1 LKRDFDTPINTEI
14 NPKSGVEYKKAIY
27 YPTNKKGDGFWISEY
42 SQTPGKPS
50 VLYTPVDFPV
60 TSQELFEKTVTDGT
74 QFKYLQQLLD
84 LQNNEAQVLDEDG
97 DVVKTK
103 QEVETEQP
111 IQNKEGIDF
120 VFEQT
125 PELAKIGSKEQYSQY
140 LDTIFPDSQ
149 VKDIVY
155 HFGNV
160 LSNNFDKSFAE
171 VDSKINK
178 KGFQFATSIKTLLQ
192 YGVKGINDYLEKGDF
207 NVKKMIE
214 DKKLQSAILNTN
226 NPFIDK
232 NLGGNL
238 ENTNDAYARLDYNN
252 NGKYIVF
259 EPEQIHIL
267 GNKQDIEGFKKFVE
281 QPINKEIKPNE
292 VKGEN
297 ITSKG
302 SEFAKKL
309 TNVGNLVGLIY
320 KGKEYV
326 NSEHA
331 YQTWKSGEFNQ
342 AGYNLKGG
350 KVRGG
355 KIGDTFFI
363 MTDIL
368 TEKLKQHPDLVQG
381 INERGGLEY
390 LQKST
395 HNVIGDKFWEST
407 GQNKFI
413 EALTQAYK
421 NSTQPTEIKPKI
433 DSSKKIEN
441 LKRGDIINF
450 QQQEFLVERVKN
462 EGIDVRDVNT
472 GDVDFISTEDYIN
485 ETQEQPIVE
494 ETKEN
499 WEDSDN
505 ECGI

>member
-1 LKRDFDTPINTEI
+1 MACIIT
-14 NPKSGVEYKKAIY
+14 YKN
-27 YPTNKKGDGFWISEY
+27 NKY
-42 SQTPGKPS
+42 SQ
-50 VLYTPVDFPV
+50 
-60 TSQELFEKTVTDGT
+60 QEFEKY
-74 QFKYLQQLLD
+74 FK
-84 LQNNEAQVLDEDG
+84 
-97 DVVKTK
+97 
-103 QEVETEQP
+103 
-111 IQNKEGIDF
+111 
-120 VFEQT
+120 
-125 PELAKIGSKEQYSQY
+125 
-140 LDTIFPDSQ
+140 
-149 VKDIVY
+149 
-155 HFGNV
+155 
-160 LSNNFDKSFAE
+160 NNFNEF
-171 VDSKINK
+171 
-178 KGFQFATSIKTLLQ
+178 
-192 YGVKGINDYLEKGDF
+192 F
-207 NVKKMIE
+207 NE
-214 DKKLQSAILNTN
+214 FLS
-226 NPFIDK
+226 
-232 NLGGNL
+232 
-238 ENTNDAYARLDYNN
+238 
-252 NGKYIVF
+252 
-259 EPEQIHIL
+259 
-267 GNKQDIEGFKKFVE
+267 QDIEGFKKFVE

-309 TNVGNLVGLIY
+309 TNVGNSVGLTY

-355 KIGDTFFI
+355 KIGDTFSI

-381 INERGGLEY
+381 ITERGGLEY

-433 DSSKKIEN
+433 DSSNLNLRIKKAIDDIKILLEIGENPNELIDENIKLDKNKIIFAPEEGEKTIEPEHISLPEKYRGKGLGVALYI
-441 LKRGDIINF
+441 LKGEQAKERGKILINSDGF
-450 QQQEFLVERVKN
+450 KPEAAKVWLKLVELGLATQAGDYATFQYTGLTGKELDYFKNNYKNKPTSIKRNLVDLENRITDFEPKVQKLFNEPTLELYSEVIGNYEFDLSAEISDTIRKDIESKLRDVKN
-462 EGIDVRDVNT
+462 SFTITQEL
-472 GDVDFISTEDYIN
+472 
-485 ETQEQPIVE
+485 TQEQPIIE

-499 WEDSDN
+499 FNNLSEYTNEEKKKILTTFASKYNISEQQALDDINKALKENKQGTIDNLN
-505 ECGI
+505 ECF

>member
-1 LKRDFDTPINTEI
+1 MSTCLPHILKSSKLGKQLGLTKDTAFNTIAEI
-14 NPKSGVEYKKAIY
+14 R
-27 YPTNKKGDGFWISEY
+27 
-42 SQTPGKPS
+42 
-50 VLYTPVDFPV
+50 
-60 TSQELFEKTVTDGT
+60 EL
-74 QFKYLQQLLD
+74 
-84 LQNNEAQVLDEDG
+84 
-97 DVVKTK
+97 
-103 QEVETEQP
+103 
-111 IQNKEGIDF
+111 ID
-120 VFEQT
+120 
-125 PELAKIGSKEQYSQY
+125 
-140 LDTIFPDSQ
+140 
-149 VKDIVY
+149 
-155 HFGNV
+155 
-160 LSNNFDKSFAE
+160 SNN
-171 VDSKINK
+171 
-178 KGFQFATSIKTLLQ
+178 Q
-192 YGVKGINDYLEKGDF
+192 
-207 NVKKMIE
+207 
-214 DKKLQSAILNTN
+214 
-226 NPFIDK
+226 
-232 NLGGNL
+232 
-238 ENTNDAYARLDYNN
+238 
-252 NGKYIVF
+252 
-259 EPEQIHIL
+259 
-267 GNKQDIEGFKKFVE
+267 
-281 QPINKEIKPNE
+281 NKEIKPNE

-485 ETQEQPIVE
+485 ETQEQSIVE
-494 ETKEN
+494 ENVTNNQNTQEQGN
-499 WEDSDN
+499 EFTPEDLGLNTDSNQNDAV
-505 ECGI
+505 CK